1 MELTNHQRYYR
12 NNPNRRKEINDRI
25 RQRDPIQWL
34 LYRIKCRCKKEGIP
48 FGVVS
53 SDIPMPTHCPVLGME
68 LNYLGSVGSGG
79 EKPPNTASIDRI
91 IPSLGYVRGNVVVV
105 SWRANSLKKDAT
117 LKEMEALYT
126 FYKNIKT
133 VTEEI
138 YGD

>member
-1 MELTNHQRYYR
+1 
-12 NNPNRRKEINDRI
+12 
-25 RQRDPIQWL
+25 
-34 LYRIKCRCKKEGIP
+34 
-48 FGVVS
+48 
-53 SDIPMPTHCPVLGME
+53 MPTHCPVLGME